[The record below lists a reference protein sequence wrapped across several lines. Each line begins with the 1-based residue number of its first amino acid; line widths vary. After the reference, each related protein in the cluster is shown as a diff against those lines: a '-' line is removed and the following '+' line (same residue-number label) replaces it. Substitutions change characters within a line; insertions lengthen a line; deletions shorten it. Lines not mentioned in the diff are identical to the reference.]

1 MTRLLV
7 VLLFA
12 VLTASAQGADLHPL
26 GRGDI
31 GRLLAERQGH
41 PVALTLWSVD
51 CPHCKGVLRQ
61 LAALTKRSPG
71 VELIVVSTDN
81 IGERKTIA
89 AMLAA
94 NGLGERDTWVF
105 GDEAPERLRFEI
117 DRRWGGEMPRTYL
130 FDADRKVVA
139 FSGPVAEEAVSAW
152 LARNS
157 KGK

>member
-1 MTRLLV
+1 MRQLFVGLL
-7 VLLFA
+7 LA
-12 VLTASAQGADLHPL
+12 VLAVVAQGADLRPI

-41 PVALTLWSVD
+41 PVALTLWSID
-51 CPHCKGVLRQ
+51 CPHCKGTLRQ
-61 LAALTKRSPG
+61 LAALVKQNPG
-71 VELIVVSTDN
+71 IDLIVVSTDN
-81 IGERKTIA
+81 IGERKTIG

-94 NGLGERDTWVF
+94 TGLGERDTWVF

-117 DRRWGGEMPRTYL
+117 DKRWGGEMPRTYL

-139 FSGPVAEEAVSAW
+139 FSGPLAEEAVTAW
-152 LARNS
+152 LARNG